1 MNREGRVCANRPRT
15 ELLSVT
21 FGRSARGVCPEL
33 RILSPAEEGA
43 SVALWQQPAVTVT
56 VLGLPQ
62 IFQGFYGSG
71 LTVSARGIVT
81 CHGIETPVTATDSQ
95 AVRVYRGHC
104 LGTYLERT
112 VPVTHPNIT

>member
-56 VLGLPQ
+56 VLGL
-62 IFQGFYGSG
+62 
-71 LTVSARGIVT
+71 IVT